1 MQVKTQ
7 MASSSSV
14 GVFKMDSVMRDY
26 HVYTKVWQSN
36 TDDIL
41 CCRCKGANIHDPY
54 AVCMVH
60 ESGIVVGH
68 IPWTM
73 SAVCELFICQRGT
86 IFCQVTGENVFP

>member
-14 GVFKMDSVMRDY
+14 GVFEMDSVMRDY
-26 HVYTKVWQSN
+26 HIYTKVWQSN
-36 TDDIL
+36 IDDIL
-41 CCRCKGANIHDPY
+41 CCRCKGANIHDLY
-54 AVCMVH
+54 TVCMVH

-68 IPWTM
+68 IPRTM
-73 SAVCELFICQRGT
+73 SAVCELFIRQRGT